1 MYQKFI
7 NQCDSF
13 LSRFKETGEIEYL
26 LHLEAQ
32 LSSFLDNAIEDYL
45 DETNDSCLS
54 DENTS
59 NNTLVNFHLSYI
71 QPNWTSDD
79 TSL

>member
-59 NNTLVNFHLSYI
+59 HTYI